1 MSLSLPPNTSTPAAL
16 TVALRPA
23 TAIWMRRGLILTAL
37 MLPFTFAGL
46 FTWQD
51 WRRTNAEAEAR
62 LERVLAV
69 AQEHALKV
77 VETNALVL
85 DSIAGL
91 MQGMTWSEL
100 QMDVPRVHSG
110 LRALEQRI
118 EQLRALHA
126 VRPDG
131 ILYTIST
138 SWPTPVVDLTS
149 RDYFQRHRSGHF
161 GLYFGAP
168 LVGRTTGV
176 LAFTMSQARLDAQ
189 GRFDGVVLGSVLPSY
204 FEQQWATLG
213 SSSSG
218 GQFTL
223 FRIDGV
229 VLAQYPAPES
239 GDAREGARAGL
250 LELARRTDREDR
262 LRLTDPSGE
271 EWLAGFRRVGHEAIF
286 VSFAQPRA
294 AIFATWRQEALVTF
308 ALAALVALAL
318 GLVLRMAWQ
327 RWTAEQVALARL
339 AATADALRD
348 QIEKREA
355 AEDQLRQAQRLEAV
369 GRLTGGI
376 AHDFNNL
383 LTAIL
388 GTVHLLERHLGAG
401 ADDRSKRLLSAA
413 RDAVGRGAKLN
424 ASLLAFARRQPLKRE
439 ALDANALVTGFEPL
453 LARALG
459 DAVTLK
465 LRLAPQLPACQADA
479 AQLEAALLNL
489 AINARDAMPD
499 GGEVEL
505 TSRTAWLTED
515 DLRNNDDAHPGPY
528 AELVLSDSGAGMS
541 SEVMHRAFEPF
552 FTTKGPGRGT
562 GLGLSQVFGFMRQLG
577 GHVAIR
583 STQGHGTAVSLFLP
597 LMAGG
602 VPVPER
608 VSASSRAS
616 VIAVASATVLVAE
629 DDDQVREVAAE
640 MLRDAGFRVL
650 AAADGRQALALLER
664 GEQVDVLFSDVVMPG
679 GISGVELA
687 RRVRVT
693 RPDIGVLLASGYA
706 AQELRGEAPEFELLA
721 KPYDRDDIVRK
732 ISALVRTARKG
743 AA

>member
-1 MSLSLPPNTSTPAAL
+1 MRPYPSPASPASLVPPPRLPTTRWMWRGL
-16 TVALRPA
+16 VLVAL
-23 TAIWMRRGLILTAL
+23 L
-37 MLPFTFAGL
+37 LPFTFAGL
-46 FTWQD
+46 FSWQD
-51 WRRTNAEAEAR
+51 WRRTTSEAEAR
-62 LERVLAV
+62 QERMLAV

-91 MQGMTWSEL
+91 MQGLSWPEL
-100 QMDVPRVHSG
+100 QADVARVHAG
-110 LRALEQRI
+110 LMALEQRI
-118 EQLRALHA
+118 EQLRTLHA

-131 ILYTIST
+131 MLYTIST
-138 SWPTPVVDLTS
+138 SWPTPAIDLS
-149 RDYFQRHRSGHF
+149 GRDYFQRHRAGEF

-168 LVGRTTGV
+168 LVGRTTGIT
-176 LAFTMSQARLDAQ
+176 AFTMSRARLDAQ
-189 GRFDGVVLGSVLPSY
+189 GRFDGVVLGSVQPSY
-204 FEQQWATLG
+204 FEQHWATLAG
-213 SSSSG
+213 NSG

-223 FRIDGV
+223 FRADGV
-229 VLAQYPAPES
+229 LLAQYPADGS
-239 GDAREGARAGL
+239 GAVRDGARASL
-250 LELARRTDREDR
+250 AALARGSDRRDG
-262 LRLTDPSGE
+262 LHLTDAAGE
-271 EWLAGFRRVGHEAIF
+271 EWLAGFRRVGHEPLF
-286 VSFAQPRA
+286 VSFAQPRR
-294 AIFATWRQEALVTF
+294 AIFAAWWQEMAVTF

-327 RWTAEQVALARL
+327 RWTAEQVALAQL
-339 AATADALRD
+339 AATAEQLRE

-388 GTVHLLERHLGAG
+388 GTVHLLERHLGSG
-401 ADDRSKRLLSAA
+401 ADERSKRLLSAA
-413 RDAVGRGAKLN
+413 RDAVARGAKLN

-439 ALDANALVTGFEPL
+439 AVDANALVTGFEAL

-459 DAVTLK
+459 DAVTLRLK
-465 LRLAPQLPACQADA
+465 LAPQLPACQADA

-505 TSRTAWLTED
+505 TSRTAWLTEEA
-515 DLRNNDDAHPGPY
+515 LVNNDDAHPGPY
-528 AELVLSDSGAGMS
+528 AELVLSDTGAGMS
-541 SEVMHRAFEPF
+541 AEVMHRAFEPF

-562 GLGLSQVFGFMRQLG
+562 GLGLSQVFGFIRQLG

-583 STQGHGTAVSLFLP
+583 SAPGQGTAVSLYLP

-608 VSASSRAS
+608 AAQNDRAS

-664 GEQVDVLFSDVVMPG
+664 GEKVDVLFSDVVMPG
-679 GISGVELA
+679 GISGVDLA
-687 RRVRVT
+687 RRVRAS
-693 RPDIGVLLASGYA
+693 RPEIGVLLASGYA
-706 AQELRGEAPEFELLA
+706 AQELGGEAPEFELLA
-721 KPYDRDDIVRK
+721 KPYDRDVIVKK
-732 ISALVRTARKG
+732 ISAMVRGSRRG

>member
-1 MSLSLPPNTSTPAAL
+1 MNAFPATPASVLWIRRAMILAAL
-16 TVALRPA
+16 L
-23 TAIWMRRGLILTAL
+23 
-37 MLPFTFAGL
+37 LPFTFAGL

-51 WRRTNAEAEAR
+51 WRRANSDADAR
-62 LERVLAV
+62 LERMLAV

-91 MQGMTWSEL
+91 MQGMSWSEL
-100 QMDVPRVHSG
+100 QMDVARVHAG
-110 LRALEQRI
+110 LMALEQRI
-118 EQLRALHA
+118 EQLRSLHA

-131 ILYTIST
+131 MLFTIST
-138 SWPTPVVDLTS
+138 SWPTPEVNLST
-149 RDYFQRHRSGHF
+149 RDYFQRHQSGHF

-176 LAFTMSQARLDAQ
+176 LAFTMSRARLDAL

-204 FEQQWATLG
+204 FEQHWQTLG
-213 SSSSG
+213 GQTG
-218 GQFTL
+218 GQFSL
-223 FRIDGV
+223 FRSDGV
-229 VLAQYPAPES
+229 VLAQYPNAGE
-239 GDAREGARAGL
+239 GTQRDGARAQL
-250 LELARRTDREDR
+250 IDLARGSDRVDR
-262 LRLTDPSGE
+262 LRLTDAAGE
-271 EWLAGFRRVGHEAIF
+271 EWLAGFRRVGHEPLF
-286 VSFAQPRA
+286 VSYAQPRA
-294 AIFATWRQEALVTF
+294 AIFAAWRQETLVTF
-308 ALAALVALAL
+308 ILAALVSLAL
-318 GLVLRMAWQ
+318 GFLLRQVWQ
-327 RWTAEQVALARL
+327 RWSAEQLALARL
-339 AATADALRD
+339 ATTAGELRE

-459 DAVTLK
+459 DAVTLRLK
-465 LRLAPQLPACQADA
+465 LAQQLPACQADA

-505 TSRTAWLTED
+505 SSRTAWLTED

-528 AELVLSDSGAGMS
+528 AELVFSDTGAGMS
-541 SEVMHRAFEPF
+541 AEVLHRAFEPF

-583 STQGHGTAVSLFLP
+583 STPGRGTAVSLFLP

-602 VPVPER
+602 AVVPER
-608 VSASSRAS
+608 GGASGRAS
-616 VIAVASATVLVAE
+616 VVAVASATVLVAE

-664 GEQVDVLFSDVVMPG
+664 GEKVDVLFSDVVMPG
-679 GISGVELA
+679 GLSGVELA
-687 RRVRVT
+687 RRVRAA
-693 RPDIGVLLASGYA
+693 RPEIGVLLASGYA
-706 AQELRGEAPEFELLA
+706 AQELGGEAPEFELLA
-721 KPYDRDDIVRK
+721 KPYERDVIVRK
-732 ISALVRTARKG
+732 ISAMVRTGRRG